1 MWTLVGSVKNRVAA
15 SLFISK
21 LESNMNTFENL
32 IVVDDGAVR
41 TVTVSRPA
49 ALNALNHKTVSEL
62 SQVFDSV
69 PDGIRCVIV
78 TGAGDKAFVAG
89 ADITEFNSLTPE
101 TARGYSEFGHRTLD
115 KIGLL
120 RVPVIAAVNGF
131 ALGGGLELALACD
144 FIYAS
149 DTARL
154 GLVEADL
161 GIIPGFGGVA
171 RLSRRVGKAMAS
183 DMIFSATKMDAAE
196 ALRVGLVN
204 RVCPAATL
212 MDEVKAKALQI
223 CKRGP
228 VAVAAV
234 KRLLREGEDVDQRT
248 ANAFEQT
255 TFGLVFSSDDKVEG
269 VRAFLAKDK
278 GGPQFREAAPGGK
291 EFPGR

>member
-1 MWTLVGSVKNRVAA
+1 MS
-15 SLFISK
+15 SY
-21 LESNMNTFENL
+21 ENL
-32 IVVDDGAVR
+32 IVVDDGSVR
-41 TVTVSRPA
+41 TITVSRPA
-49 ALNALNHKTVSEL
+49 ALNALNQKTVTEL
-62 SQVFDSV
+62 SHVFDSV
-69 PDGIRCVIV
+69 PDSIRCVVV
-78 TGAGDKAFVAG
+78 TGAGDKA
-89 ADITEFNSLTPE
+89 EFGLLTPD
-101 TARGYSEFGHRTLD
+101 TARAYSEFGHRTLD
-115 KIGLL
+115 KIALL

-144 FIYAS
+144 FIYAA

-183 DMIFSATKMDAAE
+183 EMIFSAAKLDAAE

-204 RVCPAATL
+204 KVVPAATL
-212 MDEVKAKALQI
+212 MDEAKAKALQI
-223 CKRGP
+223 AKRGP

-248 ANAFEQT
+248 ANSFEQT
-255 TFGLVFSSDDKVEG
+255 TFGLVFSSEDKVEG

-278 GGPQFREAAPGGK
+278 AGPQF
-291 EFPGR
+291 PGR